1 MRCGGEL
8 HSGGTGRRRRRRR
21 CGAPRPRRAFLLG
34 SDPRW
39 RAATRSSR
47 VARLNDYCP
56 GGGGGGVMQMRDV
69 GRNRAGSLGIRGE
82 RGSGGG
88 PASGVRVLLP
98 SRTSRCGPTR
108 VVASRSVTCAEFVAA
123 VRSAVARAH
132 AARRTPSRP
141 ASTHTQRKHFARNFW
156 TQHGTAQ
163 H

>member
-123 VRSAVARAH
+123 VGCGTRPRGTTH
-132 AARRTPSRP
+132 AKP
-141 ASTHTQRKHFARNFW
+141 AGVNTHT
-156 TQHGTAQ
+156 TQTLRTKFSDTA
-163 H
+163 HRTH